1 MYSIVSPPSLTVF
14 PSFQTIIFVFAH
26 SFQAETCTNF
36 PSPASRRREGPV
48 LAPCPAPLCHGPAGH
63 KKSSRPAG
71 RLLLMWLRRQDLNLR
86 PSGYEPD
93 ELPDCSTPRYF
104 YCMDYYTTALSL
116 CQPPFP
122 GRARQRTCLQD
133 TPRPPGLFLL
143 CFFFLFTA
151 CPTPA
156 PVPTIPA
163 CFALR
168 AHLLFSFSPA
178 DVMSC
183 STRNIFAK
191 NSQKTLN
198 FCFDD
203 DTLSLMKRR
212 PVTLRTVNAH
222 TGPGRG

>member
-93 ELPDCSTPRYF
+93 ELPDCSTPRYRDIF
-104 YCMDYYTTALSL
+104 IALITIPQLFPSVN
-116 CQPPFP
+116 PPFRRATGP
-122 GRARQRTCLQD
+122 LPAGQGRYGHRIRFCKADYSAFPNIFRLSCWAAS
-133 TPRPPGLFLL
+133 
-143 CFFFLFTA
+143 FFFLISA
-151 CPTPA
+151 CSILFDGCDLSFCVLRSKTPF
-156 PVPTIPA
+156 PLHSVQSELHGVSRTFLCPK
-163 CFALR
+163 C
-168 AHLLFSFSPA
+168 
-178 DVMSC
+178 
-183 STRNIFAK
+183 
-191 NSQKTLN
+191 QKTLSFSFVN
-198 FCFDD
+198 G
-203 DTLSLMKRR
+203 TL
-212 PVTLRTVNAH
+212 
-222 TGPGRG
+222 

>member
-1 MYSIVSPPSLTVF
+1 MCSIVSPPSLTVS

-116 CQPPFP
+116 CQPPFRGGRDSVP
-122 GRARQRTCLQD
+122 AYRIRRARPVYSPFASFSFHTA
-133 TPRPPGLFLL
+133 PARP
-143 CFFFLFTA
+143 
-151 CPTPA
+151 PA
-156 PVPTIPA
+156 PVPLPLSIP
-163 CFALR
+163 FL
-168 AHLLFSFSPA
+168 P
-178 DVMSC
+178 
-183 STRNIFAK
+183 
-191 NSQKTLN
+191 
-198 FCFDD
+198 
-203 DTLSLMKRR
+203 
-212 PVTLRTVNAH
+212 P
-222 TGPGRG
+222 